1 MHNECKLYLET
12 LKTICG
18 CSQVYTWLWYCTTGF
33 LWGGVSIWET
43 EENPRSFYY
52 SSMWIYK
59 ELRITGLVRKISEF
73 GMVYVLHSNKAPCS
87 FWTEPPLA
95 MKHHC
100 LLQAFSFSWF
110 FFLPYSPL
118 SLVSCWLAYLF
129 SSVWL
134 RWLDT
139 RLEFSKQRFEGSE
152 SWNHFPTYQPI
163 N

>member
-1 MHNECKLYLET
+1 MHKWVQATLRNLENYLWMHSGLYLAVI
-12 LKTICG
+12 LHYW
-18 CSQVYTWLWYCTTGF
+18 VFFW
-33 LWGGVSIWET
+33 GVSIWET
-43 EENPRSFYY
+43 EANPRSFYY

-100 LLQAFSFSWF
+100 LLQEFSFSWF

-139 RLEFSKQRFEGSE
+139 RLEFSEQRFEGSE
-152 SWNHFPTYQPI
+152 SWNHFPTYQLE
-163 N
+163 